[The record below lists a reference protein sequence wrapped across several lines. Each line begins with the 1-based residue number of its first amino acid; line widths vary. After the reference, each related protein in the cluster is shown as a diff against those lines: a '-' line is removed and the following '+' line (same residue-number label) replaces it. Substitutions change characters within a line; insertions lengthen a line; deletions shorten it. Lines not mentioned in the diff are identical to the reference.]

1 MYPDTNCSSFMSLTK
16 MLQQKLIYRFQGFK
30 LSRSDILRIFQAM
43 DLCNFIRRPATPTNI
58 FQLH

>member
-1 MYPDTNCSSFMSLTK
+1 MSLTK